1 MTETDNKEVET
12 TKPTEEKVEN
22 TAPTNKKVEKEEV
35 TEDVKEQRREGY
47 AQRKLKEIETE
58 YLQTKQELADL
69 KRSLAIEKAL
79 REHGLSEDD
88 IELIGADTEEK
99 IMAKAEKLA
108 AKYKALGAEKEKEV
122 TEKVTATFSPRYKKI
137 DVEGATVQEKMSKL
151 VEKL

>member
-1 MTETDNKEVET
+1 MTETDNKEVENVE
-12 TKPTEEKVEN
+12 PTETKVE
-22 TAPTNKKVEKEEV
+22 TAAPTIKKVEKEEV

-108 AKYKALGAEKEKEV
+108 AKYKALGTEKEKEV